1 MRGPGRRHWAPVFIP
16 VAVAAVFAL
25 LGQPLRAGVV
35 AAFALVAALL
45 ILAGV
50 PLATWVERGV
60 GWLARGLTA
69 VSGAVVFVVI
79 IGPAWTWGR
88 IVRRDPFERK
98 RHDRGWAVHPDVAP
112 APRSLGS
119 HTPLSVGRR
128 SLPSRLT
135 WSAGCLVLLLVA
147 NYAVGWGF
155 DRVTDHPA
163 RPTVSIDDLTA
174 TTTGSDGTAST
185 TTTFP
190 VPPRSA
196 SRYDPRADLPA
207 MAAYPWRYDY
217 FADIQRTPSIYW
229 PYTQYRPVPFRS
241 PYVNIDGWTRRSYR
255 TGGSASGRP
264 VVWMFGG
271 STTWGEGQR
280 DEYTIASWLARL
292 AEEAGTP
299 IEISNYGERGWT
311 HFQEMILYEQLLAL
325 GPVPDISVFY
335 DGANE
340 LTTQSLLDVAV
351 PSHTM
356 AYAYAYAER
365 LTGKTVAT
373 EFLQQPATRAP
384 WSAAWEAYQEHSAID
399 KLAGLLR
406 GEPAGA
412 APRQDDGA
420 PGDGFTS
427 GQEENEDGLISNYD
441 ITDQDGIDAGKVYE
455 RGKALTLEISRTYGV
470 EPLLFWQPMAQD
482 VRPQQ
487 LARAELTD
495 STIDISGVLQDHR
508 EVFIDAVHTNEE
520 GARMVAEA
528 IWKHLG
534 PAIHRWYRE
543 HD

>member
-1 MRGPGRRHWAPVFIP
+1 MFIP

-311 HFQEMILYEQLLAL
+311 HFQEMILYEQQLAL
-325 GPVPDISVFY
+325 VGAPDLSVFY
-335 DGANE
+335 DGINE
-340 LTTQSLLDVAV
+340 VNTQSLVPEAV
-351 PSHTM
+351 PSHYGVPQD
-356 AYAYAYAER
+356 AAAAD
-365 LTGKTVAT
+365 GKTFAT
-373 EFLQQPATRAP
+373 QFQTVPSTDSLLEDLWYRY
-384 WSAAWEAYQEHSAID
+384 SEHSLIH
-399 KLAGLLR
+399 KISNFLS
-406 GEPAGA
+406 EPAGA
-412 APRQDDGA
+412 SPADDPPDVVGETF
-420 PGDGFTS
+420 DT
-427 GQEENEDGLISNYD
+427 
-441 ITDQDGIDAGKVYE
+441 TVQDGTDAGRVYE
-455 RGKALTLEISRTYGV
+455 RGKQMTLDLSERYGV
-470 EPLLFWQPMAQD
+470 PTLLYWQPTRVLDPASEA
-482 VRPQQ
+482 
-487 LARAELTD
+487 AREEVTAP
-495 STIDISGVLQDHR
+495 TIDIADLLLDRQD
-508 EVFIDAVHTNEE
+508 VFIDGGHTNEE
-520 GARMVAEA
+520 GARIVAER
-528 IWKHLG
+528 IWQDLA
-534 PAIHRWYRE
+534 PQIEAWYE
-543 HD
+543 ANP